1 MLQGPALQHA
11 DTIIYCTGYRYK
23 FPFLE
28 HNPATSAFSGQQC
41 VPGLYQHMFAPEFGP
56 SLAFVG
62 LPWKIVPFPQFEL
75 QAKYIARLL
84 SGRANL
90 PPAAEMQSGI
100 DAYYKRLQHD
110 GIDLRYAHM
119 MGDDQWRYNDWLA
132 QAAGPDVKGLPSWRL
147 AMYAS
152 AGANKRAYPDG
163 YRDRWDDADNAAEAE
178 KELNSMAQR
187 LQAVNA

>member
-1 MLQGPALQHA
+1 MQSLEGASKPSGVTVCALPFVEPHTA
-11 DTIIYCTGYRYK
+11 CT
-23 FPFLE
+23 
-28 HNPATSAFSGQQC
+28 
-41 VPGLYQHMFAPEFGP
+41 P
-56 SLAFVG
+56 SHSLLVYYACC
-62 LPWKIVPFPQFEL
+62 
-75 QAKYIARLL
+75 RLL

-163 YRDRWDDADNAAEAE
+163 YRDR
-178 KELNSMAQR
+178 
-187 LQAVNA
+187 